1 MKKQLIV
8 TLGAL
13 LLSTSVLAANNAST
27 GGGFQGPSLN
37 DNLNTVEDVMN
48 ASWLTDGTPVTL
60 IGHLTHSLG
69 DERYVFADDTG
80 KMPVKIDND
89 EWNGQTITPKLKV
102 KINGEIEKN
111 DSINAV
117 DVDSVQILNN

>member
-13 LLSTSVLAANNAST
+13 LLSSSVLAADNSSS
-27 GGGFQGPSLN
+27 GGGFQGPSAN

-60 IGHLTHSLG
+60 VGHLTHSLG
-69 DERYVFADDTG
+69 NERYLFADDTG
-80 KMPVKIDND
+80 NMPVKIDDD
-89 EWNGQTITPKLKV
+89 EWNGQTITPKSKIQ
-102 KINGEIEKN
+102 INGVIEKD

-117 DVDSVQILNN
+117 DANTVQILNN

>member
-13 LLSTSVLAANNAST
+13 LLSTSVLAANNSST

-69 DERYVFADDTG
+69 GERYMFADDTG
-80 KMPVKIDND
+80 KMPVKIDSD

-117 DVDSVQILNN
+117 DVDSVQILSK